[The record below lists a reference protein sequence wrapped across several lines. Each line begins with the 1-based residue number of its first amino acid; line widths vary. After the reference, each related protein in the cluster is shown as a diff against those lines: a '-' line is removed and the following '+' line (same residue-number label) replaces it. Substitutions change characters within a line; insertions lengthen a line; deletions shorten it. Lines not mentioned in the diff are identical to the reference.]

1 MQPYFF
7 PYIGQFNLILAS
19 DRFLLCDDVQYIRK
33 GWMNRNR
40 ILSPQLG
47 VDYITV
53 PVAKHSSKEVIRNI
67 EIANDSDWKRK
78 IGNQLLHY
86 SKAPYYKE
94 VRELVLDTIN
104 ANVSSL
110 SELNGICFE
119 VTCSYIGIPYKKEY
133 TSSFHIDYTSI
144 EKVEDW
150 ALCYCKYFNANEY
163 LNPPGGMGL
172 YNTTYFEESRIKVT
186 YVKRNDITYPQFKEP
201 FQADLSIIDVMMF
214 NGSNGTL
221 ELVKQF
227 QCL

>member
-7 PYIGQFNLILAS
+7 PYIGQFNLIQAS

-53 PVAKHSSKEVIRNI
+53 PVAKHGSKEIIRNVQV
-67 EIANDSDWKRK
+67 AVDNTWQRK
-78 IGNQLLHY
+78 IGNQLLQY
-86 SKAPYYKE
+86 SKAPFYKE
-94 VRELVLDTIN
+94 VRELVLDAIN
-104 ANVSSL
+104 TNVATL
-110 SELNGICFE
+110 SQLNGVCFE
-119 VTCSYIGIPYKKEY
+119 ITCSYIGIPFKKEF
-133 TSSFHIDYTSI
+133 TSEFNIDYSSI

-150 ALCYCKYFNANEY
+150 ALCYCKYFQADEY

-172 YNTTYFEESRIKVT
+172 YNPIYFNESNIKVT
-186 YVKRNDITYPQFKEP
+186 YIKRNDIKYAQFKEP
-201 FQADLSIIDVMMF
+201 FQSDLSIIDVMMF
-214 NGSNGTL
+214 NGAKGTF
-221 ELVKQF
+221 ELVKQY